1 MELLESSDSGGSVF
15 GAGISSSSSRGSR
28 VCFATGTRTI
38 IYRVVD
44 DPSARETDPPVIRSS
59 LRGKHVLITGVTG
72 FLGAA
77 LLERLLS
84 EFPDTRVSLL
94 VRGRYGSPP
103 TAR

>member
-1 MELLESSDSGGSVF
+1 
-15 GAGISSSSSRGSR
+15 SR
-28 VCFATGTRTI
+28 VCLATGRRTI

-44 DPSARETDPPVIRSS
+44 DPSARETDPPLIRSS
-59 LRGKHVLITGVTG
+59 LGGKHVLITGVTG
-72 FLGAA
+72 FLGGA

-103 TAR
+103 IARIREVLAGNCFRTLRERLGAE